1 MSKPEANGD
10 KQGNTTMEKIEAGY
24 TAFNGH
30 VFTQSEADCYNR
42 ECEYA
47 ERFPTEWNLNNRHRL
62 FCIIIGMAAKQ

>member
-1 MSKPEANGD
+1 
-10 KQGNTTMEKIEAGY
+10 MEKIEAGY

-30 VFTQSEADCYNR
+30 VFTQYEADCYNR

-62 FCIIIGMAAKQ
+62 FCIIIGLFA